1 MAQQVWQLASFPI
14 RDALVLELEHGV
26 LIIWWCALHERRQE
40 SLPLP
45 YHGQLQPLESVISL
59 LEEMQLELVPF

>member
-14 RDALVLELEHGV
+14 RVALVLELKHGV
-26 LIIWWCALHERRQE
+26 LIIWWYALHERLQE
-40 SLPLP
+40 STPLP

-59 LEEMQLELVPF
+59 LEEVQLELVPF